1 MSNPVFDA
9 AFKTLIGHEGGYV
22 NDPRDPGGE
31 TKFGISKRAHP
42 KEDIRNM
49 TLERAKEI
57 YLADY
62 WIPAGCDRLPP
73 DIAFDLFDTAVNSG
87 VRPAVMMLQEA
98 LGATMDGV
106 VGPVTIA
113 KAKAMD
119 PYALR
124 CAFNAIRLRF
134 MTDTRV
140 WQTFGRGWARRIA
153 NNLARV

>member
-1 MSNPVFDA
+1 MSSPAFDE
-9 AFKTLIGHEGGYV
+9 AFKALIGHEGGYV
-22 NDPRDPGGE
+22 NDIRDPGGE

-49 TLERAKEI
+49 SLERAKAI

-73 DIAFDLFDTAVNSG
+73 DIAFDLFDAAVNSG
-87 VRPAVMMLQEA
+87 VRQAVMMLQEA
-98 LGATMDGV
+98 VGAAQDGV

-113 KAKAMD
+113 KAKAFD

-124 CAFNAIRLRF
+124 CTFNAIRLRF
-134 MTDTRV
+134 MTNTRV